1 MHGRKTNSMRKKHNF
16 GNWLNKLKKADAANQ
31 QSKSH
36 LPFRLTILF
45 YIVLGLFVVL
55 IGRLGYLQ
63 VVNGDAMR
71 KELKSSTTIKVTGST
86 PRGVIYDA
94 NGTALVSNE
103 ANPAITFTRGNNME
117 GKDLYKLANQL
128 NQLIDVPA
136 EDLTT
141 RDKKDYWL
149 ADPKQLEEAQK
160 RLSFKEKGLES
171 AEQYAALVHHV
182 TKNEIQF
189 DETELK
195 AATIFKKMNSAA
207 TLNTVYIKSKGV
219 TNEELATI
227 AERSAELPGV
237 STGTDWQRSY
247 NDSADSSLK
256 SILGTVSTEKQG
268 LPAEDAAK
276 YLKKGYQRNDRVGI
290 SYLEKEYESVLQ
302 GKKTEYQVSL
312 NQQGNITGQK
322 EIKKGSK
329 GDNLVLTINSDF
341 QKQVGDILRNHY
353 QNLVNNGQAIY
364 SPGAYVVAMDPNN
377 GQVLAMAGYSHQ
389 PGSREIQEN
398 TLGTISSAFEPGS
411 VVKAGTITAGYEQ
424 GVISGNDTMIDQPIK
439 LAGTAVKSSIFN
451 RNSTIPMNTVKA
463 LEWSSNSY
471 MMQIVLRMLGVQ
483 YVPEMSLPTS
493 ASSKEMYDKLRKAFA
508 EYGMGVKTGID
519 LPNEFAGYINKDFGD
534 GKYAPGGG
542 NLLDLSFGQYDT
554 YTPMQLAQYASTVAN
569 GGTRI
574 APHVVKGIY
583 GNDVNGNLDK
593 NKVIKTMSGDK
604 LGQVKISA
612 EQMGIIKEG
621 FYQAV
626 HGHDAYTTAT
636 DLQDAEL
643 DPAAK
648 TGTAETSVPIDGQVV
663 NTINSNLVTYAPYDK
678 PRVAISVML
687 PNLSVDHD
695 DTNKAIAKD
704 VINAFAQTY
713 GK

>member
-1 MHGRKTNSMRKKHNF
+1 MYGRKTNSMRKKHNF

-182 TKNEIQF
+182 TKDEIQF
-189 DETELK
+189 NETEMK

-411 VVKAGTITAGYEQ
+411 VVKAGTISAGYEQ

-451 RNSTIPMNTVKA
+451 RDSTIPMNTVKA

-483 YVPEMSLPTS
+483 YVPEMSLPIS
-493 ASSKEMYDKLRKAFA
+493 ASSKEMYDKLRNAFA

-519 LPNEFAGYINKDFGD
+519 LPNEFAGYINKDFG

-648 TGTAETSVPIDGQVV
+648 TGTAETSVTIDGQVV
-663 NTINSNLVTYAPYDK
+663 NTINSNLVTYAPHDK

>member
-182 TKNEIQF
+182 TKDEIQF
-189 DETELK
+189 NETEMK

-493 ASSKEMYDKLRKAFA
+493 ASSKEMYDKLRNAFA

-534 GKYAPGGG
+534 DKYAPGGG

-574 APHVVKGIY
+574 APHVVKGVY
-583 GNDVNGNLDK
+583 GNDANGNLDK

-643 DPAAK
+643 NPAAK